1 MTQFLK
7 TDAMTQSLTST
18 TLSTTRRSLMG
29 AAAASLLC
37 PAHGARAQT
46 VSTMGEV
53 YVNGQRVSTK
63 VVLHPGDR
71 ILTGPESTLTVAI
84 GDDAF
89 RLRPLTSVTFDGAA
103 DSKLVTGLRVLSGAL
118 LGAFRKHERREV
130 KTATA
135 TIGIR
140 GTAVYIEANPVLT
153 YVCTCY
159 GDVDIEC
166 AAYRS
171 TKRVQARD
179 HTPNYVFA
187 RVLSGRSIVDAP
199 VINHTNA
206 ELAELEKLA
215 GRVPVLIVK

>member
-1 MTQFLK
+1 
-7 TDAMTQSLTST
+7 
-18 TLSTTRRSLMG
+18 MG
-29 AAAASLLC
+29 AAAAALLC
-37 PAHGARAQT
+37 PTHAARAQT
-46 VSTMGEV
+46 VSTVSTIGEV
-53 YVNGQRVSTK
+53 YVNGQRASMSVA
-63 VVLHPGDR
+63 LRPGDR
-71 ILTGPESTLTVAI
+71 VLTGPESTLTVAI
-84 GDDAF
+84 GEDAF
-89 RLRPLTSVTFDGAA
+89 RLRPLTSVTFDGAS

-166 AAYRS
+166 ATYRS
-171 TKRVQARD
+171 TKRVQSRD
-179 HTPNYVFA
+179 HTPNYIFA

-206 ELAELEKLA
+206 ELAELEKLV
-215 GRVPVLIVK
+215 GRAPVLPFNPSR

>member
-1 MTQFLK
+1 ML
-7 TDAMTQSLTST
+7 
-18 TLSTTRRSLMG
+18 G
-29 AAAASLLC
+29 AAAVAMLC
-37 PAHGARAQT
+37 PVHGSRAQT

-53 YVNGQRVSTK
+53 YVNGQRASMNVT
-63 VVLHPGDR
+63 LRPGDR
-71 ILTGPESTLTVAI
+71 VLTGPESTLTVAI
-84 GDDAF
+84 GEDAF
-89 RLRPLTSVTFDGAA
+89 RLRPLTSVTFDGAT
-103 DSKLVTGLRVLSGAL
+103 DSKLVSGLRVLTGAL

-140 GTAVYIEANPVLT
+140 GTAVYVEANPVLT

-159 GDVDIEC
+159 GDVDLEC
-166 AAYRS
+166 VAYRS

-187 RVLSGRSIVDAP
+187 RVLSGRSIVEAP

-206 ELAELEKLA
+206 ELAELEKLV
-215 GRVPVLIVK
+215 GREPVLPVK

>member
-1 MTQFLK
+1 M
-7 TDAMTQSLTST
+7 
-18 TLSTTRRSLMG
+18 MG
-29 AAAASLLC
+29 AAAAVLLC
-37 PAHGARAQT
+37 PTHGVRAQT
-46 VSTMGEV
+46 ISTVSTIGEV
-53 YVNGQRVSTK
+53 YVNGQRASMSVA
-63 VVLHPGDR
+63 LRPGDR
-71 ILTGPESTLTVAI
+71 VLTGPESTLTVAI
-84 GDDAF
+84 GEDAF
-89 RLRPLTSVTFDGAA
+89 RLRPLTSVTFDGAS

-171 TKRVQARD
+171 TKRVQSRD
-179 HTPNYVFA
+179 HTPNYIFA

-206 ELAELEKLA
+206 ELAELEKLV
-215 GRVPVLIVK
+215 GRAPVLPLK

>member
-1 MTQFLK
+1 M
-7 TDAMTQSLTST
+7 
-18 TLSTTRRSLMG
+18 MG
-29 AAAASLLC
+29 AAAAALLC
-37 PAHGARAQT
+37 PTHGVRAQT
-46 VSTMGEV
+46 ISTVSTIGEV
-53 YVNGQRVSTK
+53 YVNGQRASMSVA
-63 VVLHPGDR
+63 LRPGDR
-71 ILTGPESTLTVAI
+71 VLTGPESTLTVAI
-84 GDDAF
+84 GEDAF
-89 RLRPLTSVTFDGAA
+89 RLRPLTSVTFDGAS

-166 AAYRS
+166 NTYHS

-179 HTPNYVFA
+179 HTPNYIFA

-206 ELAELEKLA
+206 ELAELEKLV
-215 GRVPVLIVK
+215 GRAPVLPFNPSR